1 MKCVKCNAVLEK
13 GSKFCSMCGTP
24 VNILE
29 QKNNIKAD
37 DEEIDKQSL
46 DNNKTKKNGLSNAS
60 KLFLLNLTD
69 KISSSKLPFIQHELA
84 GLSDEEISL
93 ISVTNYKSVTMAGIL
108 EFFWWGLGRLY
119 IGHYG
124 WGITLAVID
133 TFAMIITF
141 GTFGIGLILCIPFWI
156 IFVVS
161 VISAAKEENYKKT
174 IEAITRVKSL

>member
-1 MKCVKCNAVLEK
+1 MKCVKCNAVLEN

-29 QKNNIKAD
+29 QKNNIKTED
-37 DEEIDKQSL
+37 KEIDKQNL
-46 DNNKTKKNGLSNAS
+46 DNNKTTKNVLSNAS

-93 ISVTNYKSVTMAGIL
+93 ISVTNYTSVTMAGIL

-124 WGITLAVID
+124 LGITLAVMD
-133 TFAMIITF
+133 CFAFILITA
-141 GTFGIGLILCIPFWI
+141 TFGIGLILCIPFWI
-156 IFVVS
+156 IFIVS
-161 VISAAKEENYKKT
+161 VI
-174 IEAITRVKSL
+174 